1 MEGKNGGT
9 LKPFEKGESG
19 NPNGRPKG
27 SKNRS
32 TIARHWLQV
41 NQNLKNPL
49 TGQEET
55 MSQEDLMTLAL
66 IKKAREG
73 DVNAYKALMDSGYGA
88 PVQQIEQ
95 TNTDIDLSGL
105 TTDELKE
112 LLKGDDE

>member
-1 MEGKNGGT
+1 MAKEDN
-9 LKPFEKGESG
+9 LKSYKPGQSG

-32 TIARHWLQV
+32 TIAKYWLEV
-41 NQNLKNPL
+41 NQKLKNPI
-49 TGQEET
+49 TGDNET

-73 DVNAYKALMDSGYGA
+73 DVSAYKALMDSGYGA

-95 TNTDIDLSGL
+95 QQTNIDLSGL
-105 TTDELKE
+105 TTEEIINLLGEDE
-112 LLKGDDE
+112 

>member
-27 SKNRS
+27 AKNRS
-32 TIARHWLQV
+32 TIAKYWLEV
-41 NQNLKNPL
+41 NQKLKNPL
-49 TGQEET
+49 TGNDEV

-73 DVNAYKALMDSGYGA
+73 DVAAYKALMDSGYGA
-88 PVQQIEQ
+88 PIQQIEQ
-95 TNTDIDLSGL
+95 QQTNIDLSNL
-105 TTDELKE
+105 TTEEIKE
-112 LLKGDDE
+112 LLKGE